1 MPRIIAASLSV
12 LLLAAAPSLAAETV
26 GPSVGERVDAV
37 FADYNRSDSP
47 GCAVGVYRN
56 GEILETRGY
65 GMAALEQR
73 VAIGSLTVFDIG
85 STSKQFTA
93 ASIALLAQDG
103 KLSLDDNVRV
113 YIPELPEYEHP
124 ITIRHMLNHTS
135 GLRDY
140 IGLMLLAG
148 VDIDDVTG
156 SDDAL
161 AIITRQRALNFQPG
175 SEWLYS
181 NSGYFLAS
189 VIVERV
195 SGKSLREFARARIFE
210 PLGMR
215 HTQYRDDYRLV
226 IPNRASAYAPRT
238 DGGYAIDM
246 SNWQQVGDG
255 AVFTTVEDL
264 LRWDRNFYEP
274 RVGGQRLPEDLLT
287 MGVLNDG
294 ETLDYALG
302 LVHGE
307 YRGLPTVSHGGSWG
321 GYRAE
326 LLRFP
331 GEHFSVAVLCN
342 LATTNPSRLAQEVA
356 DIYLED
362 RLAPA
367 PTVHAAERPTG
378 EPTGLEH
385 GDVARP
391 TEAELRA
398 YTGRF
403 YSPELD
409 ASYEVRLE
417 DKALRLVP
425 PGSGEPVELAPL
437 LRDLFHGDDMRLRFQ
452 PGGEQAS
459 GFLLDLGR
467 VRGLVF
473 ERAASE

>member
-1 MPRIIAASLSV
+1 MPRIIATSLLV
-12 LLLAAAPSLAAETV
+12 LLLAAAPPHAAEAQE
-26 GPSVGERVDAV
+26 PSVGQRVDAV

-65 GMAALEQR
+65 GMADLEQR
-73 VAIGSLTVFDIG
+73 VAIGSRTVFDIG

-103 KLSLDDNVRV
+103 KLSLDDNVRE

-124 ITIRHMLNHTS
+124 ITIRNMLNHTS

-140 IGLMLLAG
+140 IELMLLAG

-161 AIITRQRALNFQPG
+161 AIITRQRALNFEPG

-195 SGKSLREFARARIFE
+195 SGKSLREFAEARIFE

-226 IPNRASAYAPRT
+226 IPNRASAYAPRP

-274 RVGGQRLPEDLLT
+274 RVGGQRLSEDLLT
-287 MGVLNDG
+287 AGVLNDG

-302 LVHGE
+302 LFHGD

-331 GEHFSVAVLCN
+331 EEHFSVAVLCN
-342 LATTNPSRLAQEVA
+342 LATTNPSRLAREVA
-356 DIYLED
+356 GIYLED
-362 RLAPA
+362 RLGPAPA
-367 PTVHAAERPTG
+367 AHAVERSV

-385 GDVARP
+385 VDTVRP
-391 TEAELRA
+391 TQAELRA

-409 ASYEVRLE
+409 AAYEVRLE
-417 DKALRLVP
+417 DEALRLVP
-425 PGSGEPVELAPL
+425 PGGGEPVELAPL
-437 LRDLFHGDDMRLRFQ
+437 LPDSFQGDGMRLRFQ